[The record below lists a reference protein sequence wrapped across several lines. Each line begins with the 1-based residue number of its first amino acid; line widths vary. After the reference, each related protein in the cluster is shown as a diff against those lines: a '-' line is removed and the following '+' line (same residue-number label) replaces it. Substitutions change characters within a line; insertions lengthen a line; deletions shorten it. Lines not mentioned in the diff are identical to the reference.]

1 LNKGRYKTTTLDKSH
16 LMNAG
21 ISGRYWTLRGLRLRS
36 DSDSGS
42 ESDEDDGLYKKTPL
56 RIVES
61 IMRERLQKDLTD
73 DVGGLEDGGAVPYGC
88 WRKLKI
94 TPVLKAACSTD
105 RRSSKL
111 AFVYDFA
118 NAKTSFADLKFLHD
132 AYREPLSFR
141 GLACDVAF
149 EAAYGIPRCLTFS
162 SGEQRQLSQ
171 IDWFSAVYF
180 GAAQ

>member
-1 LNKGRYKTTTLDKSH
+1 MQGSA
-16 LMNAG
+16 AG
-21 ISGRYWTLRGLRLRS
+21 IGILRGLRS
-36 DSDSGS
+36 VDSDSGS

-73 DVGGLEDGGAVPYGC
+73 EGIGGLEDGGAVPYGC

-94 TPVLKAACSTD
+94 TPVLRASTD

-111 AFVYDFA
+111 AFVYGFD
-118 NAKTSFADLKFLHD
+118 NAKTSFAELKFLHD
-132 AYREPLSFR
+132 AYREPLSFS